1 MFPTLIDVAGLSLDS
16 INSVHDGISI
26 TEIFERELPKRD
38 KPIGFRANGGS
49 MWLDNDW
56 KLLRNVNYEGN
67 KFVTTDYELYNII
80 GDPMETNDLSEM
92 YPERV
97 AKMKQQ
103 QSTWSL
109 SVSKSALGAD
119 YPENQVLSHGRS
131 NPTMRIEMA
140 REKRLEE
147 WRDEIR
153 RSEVTVLP

>member
-1 MFPTLIDVAGLSLDS
+1 MPTIIEWPAGIEPRVTNFPSSTYDMFPTLIDVAGLSLDS

-26 TEIFERELPKRD
+26 AEIFERELPKRD

-103 QSTWSL
+103 QSIWSCL
-109 SVSKSALGAD
+109 SVK
-119 YPENQVLSHGRS
+119 VL
-131 NPTMRIEMA
+131 
-140 REKRLEE
+140 
-147 WRDEIR
+147 
-153 RSEVTVLP
+153 

>member
-1 MFPTLIDVAGLSLDS
+1 
-16 INSVHDGISI
+16 
-26 TEIFERELPKRD
+26 
-38 KPIGFRANGGS
+38 

-56 KLLRNVNYEGN
+56 KLVRNVNYEGN
-67 KFVTTDYELYNII
+67 KFVATDYELYNII

-97 AKMKQQ
+97 AKMQQ
-103 QSTWSL
+103 EQNVWSL
-109 SVSKSALGAD
+109 SVSKSAFGAD
-119 YPENQVLSHGRS
+119 YPEKRVLSHGRS
-131 NPTMRIEMA
+131 NPTMRIEKA